1 MKLPVNKTILVLCNA
16 LIITFIVYAPRVVP
30 ASSDNLLKDAG
41 FEQKLSAEQGGWIL
55 FDHSRLSTDTA
66 RGGKQSLFNW
76 GFSRSMPSP
85 PFLLGTASGSYQE
98 FSADPGSRWRM
109 TGYAYTP
116 TALKGATA
124 FGIVQV
130 SFFDDGGNDLGTVET
145 AETKG
150 PRAKT
155 SNQLN
160 SKSPVDEWIFL
171 DTGVATAP
179 ANTVKIHAF
188 TLFVDYSGSEISQ
201 GVYFDDLRLC
211 SLDPGDDGSNCK

>member
-1 MKLPVNKTILVLCNA
+1 MKLPVKKTILVLCNA
-16 LIITFIVYAPRVVP
+16 LIFSLVVYAPGVVS
-30 ASSDNLLKDAG
+30 ANSDNLLMDAG
-41 FEQKLSAEQGGWIL
+41 FEQELSAEQGGWIL
-55 FDHSRLSTDTA
+55 FDHSRLSSDTA

-98 FSADPGSRWRM
+98 FSAAPGTRWRM

-116 TALKGATA
+116 NALRGVTA

-130 SFFDDGGNDLGTVET
+130 SFFDEGGNDLGTVET
-145 AETKG
+145 AETRG

-155 SNQLN
+155 SSQFN
-160 SKSPVDEWIFL
+160 SQSPVDEWIFL

-179 ANTVKIHAF
+179 ANTAKIHAF
-188 TLFVDYSGSEISQ
+188 TLFVDYSSSEISQ
-201 GVYFDDLRLC
+201 GVYFDDLKLC
-211 SLDPGDDGSNCK
+211 SLDPGDDGSGCR